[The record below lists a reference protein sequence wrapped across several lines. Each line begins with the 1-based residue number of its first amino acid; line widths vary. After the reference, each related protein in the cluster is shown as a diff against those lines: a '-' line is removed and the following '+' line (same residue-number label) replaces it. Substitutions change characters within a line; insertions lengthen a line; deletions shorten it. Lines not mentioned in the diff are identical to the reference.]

1 MDIKTLGTNMTIRV
15 PQKGRKKEIMHGLLH
30 VLDRGLIVCNV
41 NV

>member
-15 PQKGRKKEIMHGLLH
+15 LQNGRKKEIMHGLLH
-30 VLDRGLIVCNV
+30 VLGRGLIVCNV